1 MRSLRAARA
10 HCDNFQTDGS
20 CLGIRIRD
28 DFSLYRFR
36 KEGLRCL
43 LADRERCPHFEEI
56 VVPMRMSYETPQ
68 ATLRAKAKE
77 AAVSAYLKLH
87 KLIPQK
93 IEAKRVCRE
102 CRRIEVNG
110 NQVFCYKCAQKR
122 HRSSKCRSARTKRQ
136 SNVDKVP
143 DSPIQTEALTNPD
156 QSDRYSSS
164 GHSHFD
170 DLTAVTGD
178 AAFAKLRELQ

>member
-1 MRSLRAARA
+1 MTLLGAAKA
-10 HCDNFQTDGS
+10 HCDNYQTDGS

-28 DFSLYRFR
+28 DLSLYRFR
-36 KEGLRCL
+36 KEGLPCL

-87 KLIPQK
+87 KLITQK
-93 IEAKRVCRE
+93 IEAKRECRE
-102 CRRIEVNG
+102 CRRVGVNG
-110 NQVFCYKCAQKR
+110 NQLFCYKCSEKR
-122 HRSSKCRSARTKRQ
+122 HRASKRRSARTKRQ

-143 DSPIQTEALTNPD
+143 DSPIQAEALTNAD
-156 QSDRYSSS
+156 QSPPCGSS
-164 GHSHFD
+164 GHPHFGN
-170 DLTAVTGD
+170 LTVGD
-178 AAFAKLRELQ
+178 AALAKLRELQ